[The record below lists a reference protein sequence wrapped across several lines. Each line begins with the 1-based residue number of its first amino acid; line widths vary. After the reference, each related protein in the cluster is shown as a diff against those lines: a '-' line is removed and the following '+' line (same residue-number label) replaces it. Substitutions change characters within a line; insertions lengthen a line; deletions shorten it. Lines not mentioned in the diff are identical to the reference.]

1 MPHFPDEDP
10 ELTKWR
16 TFIKTHVLYLQAI
29 YENMLVELPF
39 ASFFLS
45 KILSRHSGDLD
56 IHHLASLDPEV
67 YKNLLFL
74 KHYDGDITDLGLDF
88 TAVNSDFGDTK
99 VSLIIWNS
107 NTTNSACT

>member
-1 MPHFPDEDP
+1 MLHSYRLRF
-10 ELTKWR
+10 
-16 TFIKTHVLYLQAI
+16 FVFMVFQAI

-56 IHHLASLDPEV
+56 IHHLASLDPEM

-74 KHYDGDITDLGLDF
+74 KHYDGDIADLGLDF
-88 TAVNSDFGDTK
+88 TAVNNQFGDTK
-99 VSLIIWNS
+99 VTMNNIQSTLNF
-107 NTTNSACT
+107 AYLE